1 MQRTNLKML
10 AEHLSLSQGTVSR
23 ALNEY
28 PDISKSTRTRVREA
42 ANALGY
48 APNPTARRLATG
60 VAEVIAYV
68 MPERHSGMSESFIAP
83 LLHGLGDSLSERG
96 WDLLVTQA
104 TTTEGEIATL
114 KRLTTSR
121 QIGGVVLSRPHKK
134 DPRID
139 FLHGARFPFVVHGR
153 SDNCADYAWYDVD
166 SKAAFADAVGRLV
179 ELGHRRIGFVGAPMQ
194 FTFAQM
200 RVDGYSEALA
210 QHGIDYDAALLVIA
224 ALSEDAGE
232 EAVLQLLDL
241 AEPPTALLCTTDTQA
256 LGALSALRSRG
267 LTPGRDVSLIGYD
280 GLSIGRHTNPPLTT
294 MAQPQ
299 ADSGRRLGEMLL
311 AIIDG
316 GEPADFQELHAAE
329 FLRRETDGPVPT
341 GQAQG
346 LQRKTTTGETI

>member
-10 AEHLSLSQGTVSR
+10 AEHLSLTQGTVSR

-28 PDISKSTRTRVREA
+28 PDISESTRRRVREA

-60 VAEVIAYV
+60 VSEVVAYV

-83 LLHGLGDSLSERG
+83 LLQGIGDSLSERG

-104 TTTEGEIATL
+104 RSTEDEIAAL
-114 KRLTTSR
+114 KRLTASR

-139 FLHGARFPFVVHGR
+139 FLLAAKFPFVVHGR
-153 SDNCADYAWYDVD
+153 SDASADYAWYDVD
-166 SKAAFADAVGRLV
+166 NKAAFSDAVARLIA
-179 ELGHRRIGFVGAPMQ
+179 LGHRRIGLVGGPLH

-200 RVDGYSEALA
+200 RADGYTAALE
-210 QHGIDYDAALLVIA
+210 QHGIGYDPALVCNA
-224 ALSEDAGE
+224 ALSEEAGKD
-232 EAVLQLLDL
+232 AVLELLDCDQ
-241 AEPPTALLCTTDTQA
+241 PPTALLCTTDTQA
-256 LGALSALRSRG
+256 LGGLSALRSRG
-267 LTPGRDVSLIGYD
+267 LTPGKDVSLVGYD
-280 GLSIGRHTNPPLTT
+280 GLAIGRHTNPPLTT

-316 GEPADFQELHAAE
+316 GDPTEFQELHAVE
-329 FLRRETDGPVPT
+329 FLDRETLGPI
-341 GQAQG
+341 
-346 LQRKTTTGETI
+346 RKGPSK